1 MDVDGGVITA
11 PAVPAGEAGEEADSA
26 AGFDFEGE
34 FRDFMAV
41 EGDSGAGGAGVT
53 IAAPAVP
60 AGEAGEEADSAA
72 GFDFEDCQM
81 PTFHLGAVPD
91 FSSDEEG
98 DGLEA

>member
-1 MDVDGGVITA
+1 MLARARGTRQGGVS
-11 PAVPAGEAGEEADSA
+11 GYR
-26 AGFDFEGE
+26 GFDFEGN
-34 FRDFMAV
+34 FPDLMAV

-72 GFDFEDCQM
+72 GFDFADCPM
-81 PTFHLGAVPD
+81 PTFDLGAIP
-91 FSSDEEG
+91 SSDEEG